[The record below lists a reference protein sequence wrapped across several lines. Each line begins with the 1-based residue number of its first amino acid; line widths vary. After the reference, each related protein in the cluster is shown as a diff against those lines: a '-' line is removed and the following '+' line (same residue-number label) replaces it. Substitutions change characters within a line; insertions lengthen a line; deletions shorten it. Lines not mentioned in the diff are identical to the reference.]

1 MKTIRVLHAITR
13 LIVGGAQEN
22 TIYTAAMLDNSK
34 FKVDVLSGL
43 QTGSEGSLIE
53 EANEKRINLLFIDEL
68 VREISPV
75 NDGITLFKLYNTM
88 RNNHYDIVHTHSSK
102 AGILGRWAARLA
114 GVPVIIHTIHGW
126 SFHEYLPSFQKNI
139 YIFLE
144 KITARFTDV
153 LVVVSESDF
162 NIGINEGIGRK
173 SQYRLIRSAIP
184 RIKFN
189 HIEKENNTI
198 RKKLQIPDHVVVI
211 GNVGRLSDQK
221 NPLEW
226 IHIAHRLSKEMEN
239 VIFLLVGDGP
249 LRLDIEEEIKKL
261 KLSEKVILTGLTR
274 DVQSYLSIMDV
285 FLITSLWEGLPRT
298 VLQAMAMGIPVVAY
312 KSGGIP
318 EVVNDGISGYLCNPG
333 DTDEMMKKTILLLKN
348 PIMREEMGRKGR
360 SMISNEFDLQV
371 MIKQVSQLYFDLLN
385 QKQIN
390 LW

>member
-1 MKTIRVLHAITR
+1 
-13 LIVGGAQEN
+13 
-22 TIYTAAMLDNSK
+22 MLDNSK

-189 HIEKENNTI
+189 HMEKENNTI

-261 KLSEKVILTGLTR
+261 QLSEKVILTGLTR

-333 DTDEMMKKTILLLKN
+333 DIDEMTKKTILLLKN

>member
-189 HIEKENNTI
+189 HMEKENNTI

-261 KLSEKVILTGLTR
+261 QLSEKVILTGLTR

-333 DTDEMMKKTILLLKN
+333 DIDEMTKKTILLLKN

>member
-261 KLSEKVILTGLTR
+261 QLSEKVILTGLTR

-318 EVVNDGISGYLCNPG
+318 EVVNNGISGYLCNQG
-333 DTDEMMKKTILLLKN
+333 DTDEMTKKTILLLKN

>member
-1 MKTIRVLHAITR
+1 MDK
-13 LIVGGAQEN
+13 E
-22 TIYTAAMLDNSK
+22 NSK
-34 FKVDVLSGL
+34 
-43 QTGSEGSLIE
+43 
-53 EANEKRINLLFIDEL
+53 
-68 VREISPV
+68 
-75 NDGITLFKLYNTM
+75 
-88 RNNHYDIVHTHSSK
+88 
-102 AGILGRWAARLA
+102 
-114 GVPVIIHTIHGW
+114 
-126 SFHEYLPSFQKNI
+126 
-139 YIFLE
+139 
-144 KITARFTDV
+144 
-153 LVVVSESDF
+153 
-162 NIGINEGIGRK
+162 
-173 SQYRLIRSAIP
+173 
-184 RIKFN
+184 
-189 HIEKENNTI
+189 I
-198 RKKLQIPDHVVVI
+198 RKKLQIPDHVFVI
-211 GNVGRLSDQK
+211 VNVGRLSDQK

-226 IHIAHRLSKEMEN
+226 IHIAHRLSKEVEN

-261 KLSEKVILTGLTR
+261 KLSEKVILTGLKR

-333 DTDEMMKKTILLLKN
+333 DIDEMTKKTILLLKN
-348 PIMREEMGRKGR
+348 PIMREEMGRKGS

>member
-189 HIEKENNTI
+189 HMEKENNTI

-226 IHIAHRLSKEMEN
+226 IHIAHRLSKEVDD

-261 KLSEKVILTGLTR
+261 QLSEKVILTGLTR

-318 EVVNDGISGYLCNPG
+318 EVVNDGISGYLCNQG
-333 DTDEMMKKTILLLKN
+333 DTDEMTKKTILLLKN